1 MTQHSERTMS
11 RRFLWIGF
19 ITLVAAVGL
28 IVVVTAA
35 LIPQETHPA
44 YAAAL
49 RFAGAVGAGDDET
62 AFSLLSPAMQ
72 DYVTA
77 RCPDGSVSACVQ
89 GFIPP
94 EWGGFISV
102 VFRRAAPDG
111 PNAFNVDLIATY
123 EKDKGFSGV
132 CIYHRL
138 EQDGTGEW
146 RVAGWAG
153 YVSCGDPLSRNMAAN
168 ADAPN
173 RAP

>member
-1 MTQHSERTMS
+1 MS

-19 ITLVAAVGL
+19 ITLLAAVGL

-49 RFAGAVGAGDDET
+49 RFAEAVGAGDDET
-62 AFSLLSPAMQ
+62 AFALLAPPMQ

-77 RCPDGSVSACVQ
+77 RCPDGSVSACVRA
-89 GFIPP
+89 FIPP
-94 EWGGFISV
+94 EWGGFMSV

-111 PNAFNVDLIATY
+111 NAFNIDLIATY

-138 EQDGTGEW
+138 EQDAAGGW

-153 YVSCGDPLSRNMAAN
+153 YVSCGDPLSRGMAAN
-168 ADAPN
+168 PDAPN